1 MSSAVGSESDPLGV
15 VHTRIGGPDE
25 QALIARHREL
35 ARHESGRYRGRIP
48 SLKLS
53 ITAAEGVVIVGCVG
67 SSDVGSL
74 VAIPESTS
82 EWLICHVFVEED
94 FREIG
99 VADALV
105 SNALAELETRGV
117 RHVRAYAQPG
127 DRSLKNLFERHGLVA
142 ETITVGRALG
152 S

>member
-1 MSSAVGSESDPLGV
+1 MNSSADPVSEPLGAV
-15 VHTRIGGPDE
+15 STRRGTSEDA
-25 QALIARHREL
+25 ALISSHREL
-35 ARHESGRYRGRIP
+35 ARKESGRYRGRVP
-48 SLKLS
+48 SSAVSVELTEAL
-53 ITAAEGVVIVGCVG
+53 IVIGCVG

-74 VAIPESTS
+74 VAAPESGS
-82 EWLICHVFVEED
+82 EWMITHVFVEDD

-105 SNALAELETRGV
+105 TTALAELETLGV
-117 RHVRAYAQPG
+117 SHVRAYAQPG

-152 S
+152 